1 MPGEAVVFLASDA
14 GFDAVVLEV
23 FVDGIPASG
32 GAGVGDVVV
41 DFSVKRATL
50 YWRLVSS
57 FFQPAS

>member
-41 DFSVKRATL
+41 DFFGEEGDFVLA
-50 YWRLVSS
+50 VG